1 MDNNPIIPKNRVY
14 FKSAVFGANEKYT
27 KDEIDQRIESS
38 VMNQIDEEPILASVT
53 LLFTANYKNPDK
65 LNKCV
70 EVLNKYIDNIM
81 KSPNEEKFR
90 KIKLENAVFKEKVY
104 SCKYAD
110 LVLKKS
116 GFKPTTIRTNDVEE
130 DFFVYDNSDLT
141 NLENLQSALSLGE
154 PIIPELDRDLKI
166 FKVTNT
172 SKIADFELSD
182 EFYNFTVEDL
192 IKEQKLRNEAIEK
205 SGMLRT
211 KAMREKDEQLESRR
225 YNYSLIRIRF
235 PNDFFL
241 QAVFKTSEKFDEIYK
256 LVSECLETNSIPFD
270 LIGHSLKKNATL
282 SSTLGEIGLAPSAV
296 LNFKWNI
303 DGQITGNVIKKS
315 LIESASYLK

>member
-1 MDNNPIIPKNRVY
+1 
-14 FKSAVFGANEKYT
+14 VFGANERYT
-27 KDEIDQRIESS
+27 KDEIDQRIEST

-70 EVLNKYIDNIM
+70 EILNKYIENIM

-116 GFKPTTIRTNDVEE
+116 GFKPTTIKTNDVDE
-130 DFFVYDNSDLT
+130 DFFVYENPDLT

-166 FKVTNT
+166 FKVTSA
-172 SKIADFELSD
+172 SKIAEFELSE

-235 PNDFFL
+235 PNDFIL

-256 LVSECLETNSIPFD
+256 LVSECLETNAIPFD

-303 DGQITGNVIKKS
+303 DGQVSGNVIKKS